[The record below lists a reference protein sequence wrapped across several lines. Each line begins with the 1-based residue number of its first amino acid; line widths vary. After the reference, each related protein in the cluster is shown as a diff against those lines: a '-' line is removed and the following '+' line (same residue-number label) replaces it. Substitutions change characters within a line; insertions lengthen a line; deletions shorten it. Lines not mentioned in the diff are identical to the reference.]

1 MAFEVVGT
9 KAVHPTTVRRC
20 DGSIYSHA
28 MAATRASHCAGSRSG
43 AHGDTASS
51 RLLGTRLAREAS
63 SRTTPT
69 RARRVAVDHT
79 LRVTKGPPPLIA
91 STLFTALVSD

>member
-28 MAATRASHCAGSRSG
+28 MAATRPSHCAGSRSD

-51 RLLGTRLAREAS
+51 RLLGTRLANKEKRAVGRLRRAHVAS
-63 SRTTPT
+63 PWIT
-69 RARRVAVDHT
+69 RCE
-79 LRVTKGPPPLIA
+79 
-91 STLFTALVSD
+91 